1 MSKTEEQILKDIYN
15 LCKKKCDSPKDIKI
29 LGQWKLLR
37 DVFVIKHIPN
47 YTVYELTLEAI
58 LTLSDC
64 DEFTYT
70 DTIKRIAC
78 HLLLE
83 PSKKGIENFITN
95 SILESK
101 QMQTKKE
108 NKEMYKKLSDTEY
121 ENAVAAIQ
129 DEYSDKKRD
138 AEAVRDEQLAKAA
151 DEHEKAAVR
160 ENADMW
166 AYDLYAR
173 YNALHESGF
182 AEELSIELLK
192 LYISSKK

>member
-15 LCKKKCDSPKDIKI
+15 LCKKKCELPKDIKI
-29 LGQWKLLR
+29 LGQWNQLK
-37 DVFVIKHIPN
+37 DIYVIKHIPN
-47 YTVYELTLEAI
+47 YTTYELTTEDI

-64 DEFTYT
+64 NKVAYNEA
-70 DTIKRIAC
+70 IQLIVC
-78 HLLLE
+78 HLLLK
-83 PSKKGIENFITN
+83 PT
-95 SILESK
+95 L
-101 QMQTKKE
+101 KE
-108 NKEMYKKLSDTEY
+108 NNEMFKKLSDTEY

-151 DEHEKAAVR
+151 DEHEKAAIR

>member
-1 MSKTEEQILKDIYN
+1 VSRSEDNILRDIYN
-15 LCKKKCDSPKDIKI
+15 LCKKKCELPKDIKI
-29 LGQWKLLR
+29 LGQWNPLK
-37 DVFVIKHIPN
+37 DIYVIKHIPN
-47 YTVYELTLEAI
+47 YTRYELTTEDI

-78 HLLLE
+78 HLLLK
-83 PSKKGIENFITN
+83 PTP
-95 SILESK
+95 
-101 QMQTKKE
+101 KE
-108 NKEMYKKLSDTEY
+108 NNEMFKKISDTEY

-151 DEHEKAAVR
+151 DEHEKATVR

-192 LYISSKK
+192 LYIQAKK

>member
-15 LCKKKCDSPKDIKI
+15 LCKKKCELPKDIKI
-29 LGQWKLLR
+29 LGHWNPLR
-37 DVFVIKHIPN
+37 DVYVIKHIPN
-47 YTVYELTLEAI
+47 YTVYELTTEDI

-64 DEFTYT
+64 NEFTYT
-70 DTIKRIAC
+70 NIIKLIVC
-78 HLLLE
+78 HLLLK
-83 PSKKGIENFITN
+83 PT
-95 SILESK
+95 
-101 QMQTKKE
+101 TKE
-108 NKEMYKKLSDTEY
+108 NKNMYKKLSDTEY

-151 DEHEKAAVR
+151 DEHEKAIVR

-173 YNALHESGF
+173 YNSLHEAGF

-192 LYISSKK
+192 LYISAKK